1 MPPQQEDG
9 DEGDLLRLI
18 RKKSKQFICG
28 GAKWSSR
35 RVACRDLL
43 DVGYVTRAAVGDRKR
58 LTKLTIRYD
67 SVYLTCNK
75 KLTDSQLS
83 FSQLS

>member
-1 MPPQQEDG
+1 MRRRQVPPQQEDG

-35 RVACRDLL
+35 VACRDLL
-43 DVGYVTRAAVGDRKR
+43 DVGCVTRAAMGIANAG
-58 LTKLTIRYD
+58 LNLRYD
-67 SVYLTCNK
+67 TIVCI
-75 KLTDSQLS
+75 
-83 FSQLS
+83 

>member
-1 MPPQQEDG
+1 VPPQQEDG

-35 RVACRDLL
+35 VACRDLL
-43 DVGYVTRAAVGDRKR
+43 DVGCVTRAAMGDRKR
-58 LTKLTIRYD
+58 WTKLTIRYD
-67 SVYLTCNK
+67 SVHLTCNK